1 METKID
7 LEMLTKPFGP
17 ESLEQ
22 RKGAGNKMFTY
33 VATHAV
39 ISRLNRACA
48 FCWDFH
54 VLRHEWVGDVLMCY
68 GELTIPGLGTRGGYG
83 VQKYTA
89 GSGEDLLKGASSDAL
104 KKAATQFGVGLEL
117 YGEDREA
124 PDYTPPARAARPAQQ
139 PFHGYSRDDHQPYEA
154 GPPPPRLPA
163 PRQTAP
169 RPAAPAANQSDGAQF
184 GPCYKCKQRVR
195 IAMENGK
202 QERYNSDG
210 SHHFR
215 TCGNEST
222 GYEVAAD
229 IDPFAE
235 GN

>member
-1 METKID
+1 METKMID
-7 LEMLTKPFGP
+7 IELLTAVFPP
-17 ESLEQ
+17 EALAQ
-22 RKGAGNKMFTY
+22 REGGSGKFFTY
-33 VATHAV
+33 IKTHAV
-39 ISRLNRACA
+39 INRLNRACSYQ
-48 FCWDFH
+48 WDFRIIEQH
-54 VLRHEWVGDVLMCY
+54 FEGPILVCR
-68 GELTIPGLGTRGGYG
+68 GELTIPGLGTRAQVG
-83 VQKYTA
+83 VQKVSPN
-89 GSGEDLLKGASSDAL
+89 GGEDLLKGAASDCL
-104 KKAATQFGVGLEL
+104 KKCASLFGVGIEL
-117 YGEDREA
+117 YGEDVEA
-124 PDYTPPARAARPAQQ
+124 DDYTPPSRQARPAQQ
-139 PFHGYSRDDHQPYEA
+139 PYHNQAQPR
-154 GPPPPRLPA
+154 P
-163 PRQTAP
+163 QAP
-169 RPAAPAANQSDGAQF
+169 RPAAPAASQSDGAQF

>member
-7 LEMLTKPFGP
+7 LELLTKPFGP

-33 VATHAV
+33 IATHAV
-39 ISRLNRACA
+39 ISRLNRACSYQ
-48 FCWDFH
+48 WDFH

-117 YGEDREA
+117 YGEDRED

-139 PFHGYSRDDHQPYEA
+139 PYHNQPQ
-154 GPPPPRLPA
+154 PRP
-163 PRQTAP
+163 QAP
-169 RPAAPAANQSDGAQF
+169 RPGAPAASQPDGAQF

-195 IAMENGK
+195 IALENGK
-202 QERYNSDG
+202 QERYNSNG

-229 IDPFAE
+229 VDPFAE

>member
-7 LEMLTKPFGP
+7 IEELSKAFGP

-39 ISRLNRACA
+39 ISRLNRACS

-89 GSGEDLLKGASSDAL
+89 GSGEDLLKGSASDSL
-104 KKAATQFGVGLEL
+104 KKCATQFGVGLEL

-124 PDYTPPARAARPAQQ
+124 PDYTPPANATRPAQQ
-139 PFHGYSRDDHQPYEA
+139 PYHNQTQPR
-154 GPPPPRLPA
+154 P
-163 PRQTAP
+163 QAP
-169 RPAAPAANQSDGAQF
+169 RPGAPAASQSDGAQF

-195 IAMENGK
+195 IAMEHGK
-202 QERYNSDG
+202 QERYNSNG

-222 GYEVAAD
+222 GYEAAAD
-229 IDPFAE
+229 VDPFAE

>member
-39 ISRLNRACA
+39 ISRLNRTCSYQL
-48 FCWDFH
+48 DFH

-89 GSGEDLLKGASSDAL
+89 GSGEDLLKGSASDSL
-104 KKAATQFGVGLEL
+104 KKCATQFGVGLEL

-124 PDYTPPARAARPAQQ
+124 PDYTPPANATRPIQQ
-139 PFHGYSRDDHQPYEA
+139 PYHNQTQPR
-154 GPPPPRLPA
+154 P
-163 PRQTAP
+163 QAP
-169 RPAAPAANQSDGAQF
+169 RPGAPADSQSDGAQF

-202 QERYNSDG
+202 QERYNSNG